1 MGAIFDPFFESL
13 LLAGRLTDRPDVEMQ
28 FGKMKGATPL
38 VTPVRFVGE
47 QINKLLD
54 RIPEGSRPTARAVL
68 NMVKGRTGNENIK
81 NIIDEVSR
89 GLPAGQGVSD
99 VALDTLL
106 ARVPPNFRRAVKA
119 HIRASLPSFFV
130 DQPDIDK
137 PTGEPAAE
145 KSATSTAEASAAE
158 ASAAARQAIEAARVQ
173 REAEREAEREA
184 RSSEEAA
191 RAEREAKEAAEE
203 AARLEAEAEAE
214 APRITTV
221 GERPEQTS
229 TGSSFEEPK
238 TAPPTTAPPT
248 ETSTGEEVHH
258 RGQNQTSHTYGVDF
272 TAGGRPSQFT
282 DLGALES
289 ARMEG
294 LPRRGTAATS
304 RPAPKKKKFYEYL
317 EDDGKTQNF
326 VRMVGDSNASYGAW
340 INRYNIKY
348 STAPPLDPTAPIRVR
363 T

>member
-1 MGAIFDPFFESL
+1 MGAAFDPFFEA
-13 LLAGRLTDRPDVEMQ
+13 LLAAGRITDRPDVEME

-47 QINKLLD
+47 QINELLD

-68 NMVKGRTGNENIK
+68 NMVKSRTRNENIK

-89 GLPAGQGVSD
+89 GLPAGAGVSD

-106 ARVPPNFRRAVKA
+106 ARIPQKFRPAVKS

-130 DQPDIDK
+130 DPVDE
-137 PTGEPAAE
+137 PTGE
-145 KSATSTAEASAAE
+145 EAGK
-158 ASAAARQAIEAARVQ
+158 
-173 REAEREAEREA
+173 AEREA
-184 RSSEEAA
+184 RSSEEAEK
-191 RAEREAKEAAEE
+191 AEREAKEAAEE
-203 AARLEAEAEAE
+203 AAKLEAEAD
-214 APRITTV
+214 PPNTTNM
-221 GERPEQTS
+221 GERKRTGFGEQ
-229 TGSSFEEPK
+229 GSFQSDPP
-238 TAPPTTAPPT
+238 PPTPT
-248 ETSTGEEVHH
+248 PIGVHH

-272 TAGGRPSQFT
+272 TAGSRPSQFT
-282 DLGALES
+282 DLPEN
-289 ARMEG
+289 ARF
-294 LPRRGTAATS
+294 PRQGTPFTAIS
-304 RPAPKKKKFYEYL
+304 RPAPKKKTFAEYL
-317 EDDGKTQNF
+317 IDDGKTQNF